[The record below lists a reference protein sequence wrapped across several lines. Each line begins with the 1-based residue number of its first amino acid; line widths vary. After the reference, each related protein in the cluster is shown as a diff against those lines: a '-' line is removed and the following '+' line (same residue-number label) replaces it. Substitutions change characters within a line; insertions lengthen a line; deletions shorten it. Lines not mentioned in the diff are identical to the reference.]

1 MSGSEI
7 NGLRAGDELSE
18 ISVPGPT
25 PVRERFVDNPGEGQM
40 HQLDADLLPHLA
52 AEPSV
57 RRLSGLQQA
66 TGREPQFPRGGS
78 PNADQNGVRPFRRK
92 KGSSDGTVRVRRT
105 IGTRPNFAKASAIRS
120 LHSPGHTEA
129 SNAGKVI

>member
-7 NGLRAGDELSE
+7 NGLRAGAELSE

-25 PVRERFVDNPGEGQM
+25 PVRERFVDNSGEDRM

-66 TGREPQFPRGGS
+66 TGREPQFPCGGS
-78 PNADQNGVRPFRRK
+78 ANADQDYVSSAVVDETACRPERRPALPAKRGIVR
-92 KGSSDGTVRVRRT
+92 
-105 IGTRPNFAKASAIRS
+105 
-120 LHSPGHTEA
+120 
-129 SNAGKVI
+129 

>member
-7 NGLRAGDELSE
+7 DGLCTGDELSE

-25 PVRERFVDNPGEGQM
+25 PVRERFVDNSGEGRM
-40 HQLDADLLPHLA
+40 HQLDADLLTHLA

-78 PNADQNGVRPFRRK
+78 PNADQDDV
-92 KGSSDGTVRVRRT
+92 SSAVVD
-105 IGTRPNFAKASAIRS
+105 
-120 LHSPGHTEA
+120 
-129 SNAGKVI
+129 